1 MMEKDIADTALRGI
15 ENVIESVLGVHK
27 LNIGIVCHPSV
38 GGSGIVG
45 TSVGSQLASRGHEVH
60 VISYKKPF
68 RPLLENIRLHLIPV
82 KNFQPLK
89 FTPITLTAAS
99 KIYNVVKKN
108 DIDIINVHYAIPY
121 SSAAYMAKQMC
132 TAEGIKAPVI
142 TTVHGTDIH
151 TIGLKKQFRDVVKF
165 TLKSSDGITAV
176 CSYLANQVKRRFDFD
191 GDIRVIYNFVDT
203 KRFTRKPGRRLHRQI
218 TKDKDK
224 KVILHVS
231 NFRKIKRIDDI
242 IEAFKE
248 IKKAVPS
255 KLVLVGDGPEK
266 MGIRAKVRD
275 CGISKDVI
283 FLKPCK
289 DIEKFYSMADL
300 FMLASEREGC
310 PLSILEAMSSKVPV
324 VATNVGGIPEII
336 ENGKEGFLARLGDV
350 KEIADMSIK
359 ILSDEQLW
367 TEMGREGRKKVLKK
381 FTADKIIPQYES
393 FYRKVAIR

>member
-1 MMEKDIADTALRGI
+1 MMEKDIVDTTLRGI
-15 ENVIESVLGVHK
+15 ENVIESMLGVHK

-45 TSVGSQLASRGHEVH
+45 TSVGSQLASRGHDIH
-60 VISYKKPF
+60 IISYKKPF
-68 RPLLENIRLHLIPV
+68 RLVMKNISLHLIPV
-82 KNFQPLK
+82 KNFQSLK

-108 DIDIINVHYAIPY
+108 NIDIINVHYAIPY

-151 TIGLKKQFRDVVKF
+151 TIGIKKQFRDVVKF

-176 CSYLANQVKRRFDFD
+176 CSYLANQVERKFDFD

-218 TKDKDK
+218 TKSKDK

-266 MGIRAKVRD
+266 MSIRTKVRD

-289 DIEKFYSMADL
+289 DIEEFYSIADL
-300 FMLASEREGC
+300 FVLASEREGC
-310 PLSILEAMSSKVPV
+310 PLSILEAMSSRVPV
-324 VATNVGGIPEII
+324 IATNVGGIPEIV
-336 ENGKEGFLARLGDV
+336 ENREEGFLVNLGDIEGV
-350 KEIADMSIK
+350 ADKSIEILTNDRLWLDMGK
-359 ILSDEQLW
+359 A
-367 TEMGREGRKKVLKK
+367 GRKRVMKD
-381 FTADKIIPQYES
+381 FTANKIIPQYES